1 MTHKKESL
9 GKRVGKNIGGHFG
22 AGVLVVVPI
31 AITVGILYWLFI
43 NLDNVLQPAIEAIWG
58 RPLPGVGVGLAI
70 ILVYVVG
77 IIASNVFGKRLVHWG
92 ESLLAQV
99 PIFRQLYRGVKQ
111 ILESFSRPR
120 RTGFMQVVLIEFPRK
135 GMQAFG
141 FVTNEMRDESGR
153 RRLNV
158 FIPTSPNPTT
168 GFLQVVKEEEITPTN
183 ISVESALKM
192 IVSAGRVLPKEVSH
206 KIPLDS

>member
-1 MTHKKESL
+1 MTHKKESV

-22 AGVLVVVPI
+22 AGVPVVVPI
-31 AITVGILYWLFI
+31 AITIGILYWLFV
-43 NLDNVLQPAIEAIWG
+43 NLDNVLQPVIEAIWG

-77 IIASNVFGKRLVHWG
+77 IIASNVLGKRLVHWG
-92 ESLLAQV
+92 ESVLDRV

-111 ILESFSRPR
+111 IIESFSRPR
-120 RTGFMQVVLIEFPRK
+120 RTGFMQVVLVEFPRK

-141 FVTNEMRDESGR
+141 FVTNEMHDEFGH
-153 RRLNV
+153 RRLAV
-158 FIPTSPNPTT
+158 FVPTAPNPTT
-168 GFLQVVKEEEITPTN
+168 GFLQVVKEDEVTATN

-192 IVSAGRVLPKEVSH
+192 IVSAGRVLPKEVSR
-206 KIPLDS
+206 KIPLEG